1 MAIVNDEQVMK
12 VLRQYN
18 PWWRVP
24 SAIREESKP
33 QKRVAYYEA
42 LKC

>member
-18 PWWRVP
+18 PWWRMP
-24 SAIREESKP
+24 SAIKEEQAAKAVS
-33 QKRVAYYEA
+33 V
-42 LKC
+42 L